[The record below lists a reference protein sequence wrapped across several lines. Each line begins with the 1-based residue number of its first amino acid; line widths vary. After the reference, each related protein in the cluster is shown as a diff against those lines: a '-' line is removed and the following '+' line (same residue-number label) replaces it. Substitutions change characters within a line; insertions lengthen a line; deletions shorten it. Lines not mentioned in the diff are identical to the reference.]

1 MCPLP
6 NWMAHYGIMFLRVSL
21 GVVFFW
27 FGVLKFFPGLSS
39 AEDLATRTMSLLT
52 FGLIPTHVAILLL
65 ALCELINR

>member
-1 MCPLP
+1 MASLHKLFESVDVPLT

-39 AEDLATRTMSLLT
+39 AEDLAT
-52 FGLIPTHVAILLL
+52 
-65 ALCELINR
+65 